1 MSNYCVACS
10 FPGPGTR
17 HADDC
22 PRKPKPWV
30 APTHDDVADM
40 PLADAVKA
48 ACDAWFYTYD
58 PRPALEHAIAAAVTL
73 WYDCESDA
81 TGSYAAPFAPEIER
95 YLDPGRGWVD
105 DDSTDPTNDAPTFTL
120 PADWQPWCP
129 TCGHS
134 QPQFQCR
141 DPFHLPDKEK

>member
-1 MSNYCVACS
+1 MSAERNDANERRRSCLTCNA
-10 FPGPGTR
+10 FGTVYVGDEER
-17 HADDC
+17 TCPDC
-22 PRKPKPWV
+22 
-30 APTHDDVADM
+30 D
-40 PLADAVKA
+40 
-48 ACDAWFYTYD
+48 
-58 PRPALEHAIAAAVTL
+58 
-73 WYDCESDA
+73 
-81 TGSYAAPFAPEIER
+81 GS
-95 YLDPGRGWVD
+95 GWVD